1 MHTHPPVARP
11 FFIALTGSPG
21 ITHST
26 VHGEIALAAD
36 LRALAREHG
45 ASRWEFTIRETLAA
59 LIRSR
64 ALIVRDADGVTL
76 DEISI
81 KATLDATWRP
91 SGVWAARSR
100 RFVYRCGP
108 VPHTSFRSRGS
119 YYRSPHTNAT
129 RVAEAAATADAFD
142 PDLELEPRFAARV
155 ARLSKHV
162 TAWDDV
168 PRCRDRSWK
177 RQRLTRWR

>member
-1 MHTHPPVARP
+1 MRTPRRTIMLA
-11 FFIALTGSPG
+11 AT
-21 ITHST
+21 
-26 VHGEIALAAD
+26 ALAAT
-36 LRALAREHG
+36 ALASSFL
-45 ASRWEFTIRETLAA
+45 AFPALAA
-59 LIRSR
+59 AEEPR
-64 ALIVRDADGVTL
+64 TL

-162 TAWDDV
+162 TAWADV

>member
-59 LIRSR
+59 LVDRAAAKPAHR
-64 ALIVRDADGVTL
+64 ALGEPA
-76 DEISI
+76 
-81 KATLDATWRP
+81 
-91 SGVWAARSR
+91 
-100 RFVYRCGP
+100 
-108 VPHTSFRSRGS
+108 
-119 YYRSPHTNAT
+119 
-129 RVAEAAATADAFD
+129 VAWLRAG
-142 PDLELEPRFAARV
+142 
-155 ARLSKHV
+155 
-162 TAWDDV
+162 
-168 PRCRDRSWK
+168 
-177 RQRLTRWR
+177 